1 MTAIPPLLPQ
11 ETLERVLRL
20 ARFDGL
26 SVVVF
31 AALYALT
38 TAMAGNATP
47 AVIGLLAA
55 GAGAL
60 ELHGV
65 SLLRHGEPRGITWL
79 IGSQPFLWCVVA
91 AYCAFRWTHF
101 EMPPVP
107 DTMRPMIALS
117 AEQWGMSVEQY
128 FRFVNQI
135 TCIALLLVSL
145 AYQGGL
151 MIYYFRRRHAIA
163 RALGEE

>member
-1 MTAIPPLLPQ
+1 MPQPPLLPE

-26 SVVVF
+26 GIVVF
-31 AALYALT
+31 AALYALM
-38 TAMAGNATP
+38 TAMAGNPTA
-47 AVIGLLAA
+47 AVLGLLAA
-55 GAGAL
+55 GAGAV
-60 ELHGV
+60 ELHGA

-91 AYCAFRWTHF
+91 AYCVFRWTHF
-101 EMPPVP
+101 VIPPTP
-107 DTMRPMIALS
+107 DAMRPMIELS
-117 AEQWGMSVEQY
+117 AQQWGMTVEEY
-128 FRFVNQI
+128 FRFVNRI
-135 TCIALLLVSL
+135 TCVALLVASL
-145 AYQGGL
+145 AYQGGM